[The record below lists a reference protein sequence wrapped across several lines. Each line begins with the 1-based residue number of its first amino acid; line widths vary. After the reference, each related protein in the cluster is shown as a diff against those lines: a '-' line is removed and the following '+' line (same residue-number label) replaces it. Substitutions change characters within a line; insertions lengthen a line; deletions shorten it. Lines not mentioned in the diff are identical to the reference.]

1 MCGYVVLAD
10 ANSLP
15 ENVTTLMGSAGTSI
29 QHRGPDSTG
38 KWISEDNKVAM
49 VHNRL
54 AIIDPGHGSQ
64 PFVNSV
70 GAVLVFNGEI
80 YNYLQI
86 KGTLNDI
93 GIKVDSFS
101 DTEILSIA
109 INTWGIKVFDHL
121 DGQFSFVYLTAEN
134 SIIFGRDRAGEKP
147 LYFYQKNESIYFA
160 SELKAICILDPD
172 ELAIDPDG
180 LNDFLTKGQTGA
192 QSTILNKIQKL
203 PPGHYGTYDID
214 SGDLAVFEYWSINNF
229 KNSNSAINYFDA
241 VDELDQLINDSVKK
255 QLISDV
261 PIGVLLS
268 GGLDSSLIAA
278 LSARINPDLKAFTA
292 IFPEEELLNEAK
304 YAQDVS
310 DYLNLAQVEVPI
322 FQPSLDE
329 LVYIGNNFD
338 EPIFDLSII
347 PTYLLSKEI
356 GRYCKV
362 VVGGDGA
369 DELFGGYSHYLRS
382 LKISKFHNIL
392 PNSLKSFGNYLA
404 RSKLIDGKRGEFLL
418 RQILSH
424 SYNLN
429 PLGNRMFSNRVAE
442 RLSLNKVK
450 IFTEENSLS
459 SPFAHKLDIADFLMR
474 NDFNNFLPSDILVKV
489 DRASMLASIEMRS
502 PYLDDKIVEFAF
514 RDIPS
519 NFKVHDDRSKLILKD
534 VAKRYLQPG
543 FEYTR
548 KLGFIAPTTLWAN
561 QPEWNDFM
569 KFYLLSDKQDLL
581 NKNEI
586 HNLFEKSKNNKQ
598 VLDRLLTLTFF
609 EIWRIKTF
617 NL

>member
-1 MCGYVVLAD
+1 
-10 ANSLP
+10 
-15 ENVTTLMGSAGTSI
+15 
-29 QHRGPDSTG
+29 
-38 KWISEDNKVAM
+38 
-49 VHNRL
+49 
-54 AIIDPGHGSQ
+54 
-64 PFVNSV
+64 
-70 GAVLVFNGEI
+70 
-80 YNYLQI
+80 
-86 KGTLNDI
+86 
-93 GIKVDSFS
+93 
-101 DTEILSIA
+101 
-109 INTWGIKVFDHL
+109 
-121 DGQFSFVYLTAEN
+121 
-134 SIIFGRDRAGEKP
+134 
-147 LYFYQKNESIYFA
+147 
-160 SELKAICILDPD
+160 
-172 ELAIDPDG
+172 
-180 LNDFLTKGQTGA
+180 
-192 QSTILNKIQKL
+192 
-203 PPGHYGTYDID
+203 
-214 SGDLAVFEYWSINNF
+214 
-229 KNSNSAINYFDA
+229 
-241 VDELDQLINDSVKK
+241 
-255 QLISDV
+255 
-261 PIGVLLS
+261 VLLS

-278 LSARINPDLKAFTA
+278 LSARINPDIKAFTA

-304 YAQDVS
+304 YAKDVS

-382 LKISKFHNIL
+382 LKISKLHNIL
-392 PNSLKSFGNYLA
+392 PIQFRSFGNYLA

-418 RQILSH
+418 KQMLSH
-424 SYNLN
+424 SYNLD
-429 PLGNRMFSNRVAE
+429 PLGNRMFSNREAE
-442 RLSLNKVK
+442 NLSLSK
-450 IFTEENSLS
+450 IEIITEENNS
-459 SPFAHKLDIADFLMR
+459 SNLFANELDMADFLMR
-474 NDFNNFLPSDILVKV
+474 NDFNIFLPSDILVKV

-502 PYLDDKIVEFAF
+502 PYLDYKIVEFAF

-519 NFKVHDDRSKLILKD
+519 NFKIHDNDSKRILKD

-548 KLGFIAPTTLWAN
+548 KSGFIPPTTLWAS

-581 NKNEI
+581 NKNVI
-586 HNLFEKSKNNKQ
+586 NSLFEKSKNNKH
-598 VLDRLLTLTFF
+598 VLERLLILTLF